1 MKEKD
6 IKIIIDPVKKNI
18 AILKRLK
25 VAYILAKEYDYV
37 PSSEGSLSVSHEIC
51 KSFYMF
57 ENTILEDYQ
66 GLSPD
71 EVINRM
77 LKVIDKF

>member
-1 MKEKD
+1 MEEKD
-6 IKIIIDPVKKNI
+6 IKIIDPVKKNI

-25 VAYILAKEYDYV
+25 VAYILAKENDYV
-37 PSSEGSLSVSHEIC
+37 PGAAGSLSVSEEIS

-66 GLSPD
+66 GLRPD
-71 EVINRM
+71 EVIDRM
-77 LKVIDKF
+77 IKVIDKF